1 MATLYTVS
9 RNVNFEEGAILSL
22 KRFDTAVKDLSA
34 LTNYHEIEDYLSLNY
49 PEGLSRHG
57 FKYLLEKNNHQDG
70 PIDNDTAMEML
81 FEMVRMLKFP
91 QKNSRFNSFF
101 GFESLEGAQDFR
113 KKSGR
118 PNDPIYKIECQHY
131 FRMDMNWLKL
141 GASPLKGLMFA
152 QNYWKGVASEDP
164 HWECLIKFPI
174 QIVEEV
180 VN

>member
-9 RNVNFEEGAILSL
+9 RNVTFEEGAILSL
-22 KRFDTAVKDLSA
+22 KRFETAIQDLSA
-34 LTNYHEIEDYLSLNY
+34 PTNYGEMEEYLSHNY
-49 PEGLSRHG
+49 PDGLSRHG
-57 FKYLLEKNNHQDG
+57 IKYLLEKNNHQDE
-70 PIDNDTAMEML
+70 PIDGDTAMEML

-101 GFESLEGAQDFR
+101 GFESLDGARIFR
-113 KKSGR
+113 EKFGK
-118 PNDPIYKIECQHY
+118 PDDPIYKIECQHY

-152 QNYWKGVASEDP
+152 QNYWKGIASESP
-164 HWECLIKFPI
+164 SWECLIKFPI

>member
-9 RNVNFEEGAILSL
+9 RNVTFEEGAILSL
-22 KRFDTAVKDLSA
+22 KRLDTATEDLSK
-34 LTNYHEIEDYLSLNY
+34 LSDFQEVEEYLSLNY

-57 FKYLLEKNNHQDG
+57 FKYLLEKNNHQDE

-101 GFESLEGAQDFR
+101 GFESLDGARDFR
-113 KKSGR
+113 KKNGN
-118 PNDPIYKIECQHY
+118 PQDPIYKIECQHY

-152 QNYWKGVASEDP
+152 QNYWKGIASENP

-180 VN
+180 IN